1 MAKSAYRRGVG
12 IALFNPAGLV
22 FAAQRID
29 SPGPAW
35 QLPQGGIDKDEAPL
49 AAAKREL
56 AEETGIT
63 SVELLGESRDWLRY
77 DLPTDLARGLWKGK
91 YRGQEQKWFAFR
103 FVGAESEIDIGGAH
117 AEFSAW
123 RWAPLAEIPNLIVP
137 FKRRLYEKLVRE
149 FARFAA

>member
-12 IALFNPAGLV
+12 IALFNPAGHV

-77 DLPTDLARGLWKGK
+77 DLPADLARGLWKGK

-103 FVGAESEIDIGGAH
+103 FVGAESEIDIAGNH

-123 RWAPLAEIPNLIVP
+123 RWVLLAEIPDLIVP
-137 FKRRLYEKLVRE
+137 FKRRLYEKIVRE